1 MKDPVKREQLVEA
14 AGFGLDKDEKELL
27 LQHPS
32 DAKVDLVPELQAIPR
47 LSRYVSSWD
56 HKALSE
62 IEARRAGIGW
72 TSYVHTAQPV
82 ITYAVGPGEEE
93 FLGSYDNTD
102 IPKKVSKLLGLTL
115 E

>member
-1 MKDPVKREQLVEA
+1 
-14 AGFGLDKDEKELL
+14 
-27 LQHPS
+27 
-32 DAKVDLVPELQAIPR
+32 
-47 LSRYVSSWD
+47 
-56 HKALSE
+56 
-62 IEARRAGIGW
+62 
-72 TSYVHTAQPV
+72 V